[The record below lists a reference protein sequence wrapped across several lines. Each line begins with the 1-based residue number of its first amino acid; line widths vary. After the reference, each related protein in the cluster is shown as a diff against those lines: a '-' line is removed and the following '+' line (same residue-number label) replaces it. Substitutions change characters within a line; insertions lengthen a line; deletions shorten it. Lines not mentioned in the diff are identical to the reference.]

1 MKIDSIQSRVENEH
15 AELRALFPH
24 IEHCHT
30 ALMRWSDAEG
40 PHHSLGLDIRWPQHQ
55 TLVSGP
61 ARDSAEAAVEAG
73 FELARQRLRESAW
86 AAH

>member
-1 MKIDSIQSRVENEH
+1 MEIESLQARMEH
-15 AELRALFPH
+15 EQAELRAFFPH

-30 ALMRWSDAEG
+30 ALVRWSDAEG
-40 PHHSLGLDIRWPQHQ
+40 PHHSLCLDIRWPQHQ

-73 FELARQRLRESAW
+73 FAMARQRVRESAW
-86 AAH
+86 AVR